1 LHVSLSAAPDEKLS
15 DAQGS
20 AIGREYL
27 TGMNLVDDQY
37 LITRHTDTEHEHIQ
51 ILAKRITDAV
61 EVVSDSQDYQR
72 QEALMRGIER
82 EFGLRQL
89 SPSRQSERRAPS
101 RGEIEKQ
108 LRTEEVSTLIQLQQL
123 ADAAAKGCSSC
134 SEYQERLEAVGVELV
149 PVVQL
154 GGAKLCGLMY
164 RLDNVTMKGSDLEL
178 QPGGARQ
185 TGVSYEQGRD
195 AAAVRASQE
204 REEALR
210 AGQPGPDGPGR
221 QGFRALRS

>member
-1 LHVSLSAAPDEKLS
+1 MPWRSSV
-15 DAQGS
+15 
-20 AIGREYL
+20 IR
-27 TGMNLVDDQY
+27 
-37 LITRHTDTEHEHIQ
+37 
-51 ILAKRITDAV
+51 RI
-61 EVVSDSQDYQR
+61 YQR

-82 EFGLRQL
+82 ESGLRQL

-134 SEYQERLEAVGVELV
+134 SEYQERLEAVDVELV
-149 PVVQL
+149 PVVHVVQL

-164 RLDNVTMKGSDLEL
+164 RLDNVTMKGSDLGL

-185 TGVSYEQGRD
+185 TGVSYEQRRD